1 MAIMSSA
8 VARFF
13 EPLTSRSLIS
23 LLRGADGQFQINLS
37 RRYRPV
43 VGPLRLLLIGS
54 CVLLVMGIGW
64 NLRQAI
70 LTYQA
75 SLTIQAE
82 LDRIRQQDLDL
93 IAEARHEGIDLT
105 EEALKRL
112 PFEVELANQLLKK
125 RTFSWTKFL
134 TELEQA
140 IPSRLVLSS
149 VRLDQAGTMVRL
161 TGTAMSLED
170 ITAFTIG
177 LRDHATFKDPILA
190 QHRVG
195 PNGLVEFDVTLQYR
209 HEGT

>member
-1 MAIMSSA
+1 MAIMSFA
-8 VARFF
+8 VARFYALLKSM
-13 EPLTSRSLIS
+13 P
-23 LLRGADGQFQINLS
+23 LLRGADDQFRINLS

-43 VGPLRLLLIGS
+43 IVPLRLLLIGS
-54 CVLLVMGIGW
+54 CVLLVVGICW

-70 LTYQA
+70 LTYQE

-82 LDRIRQQDLDL
+82 LDRVRQQDLDL
-93 IAEARHEGIDLT
+93 IAEARHEGIDLS

-112 PFEVELANQLLKK
+112 PSEVELANRLLEK
-125 RTFSWTKFL
+125 RAFSWTKFL

-140 IPSRLVLSS
+140 IPSRLALSS

-161 TGTAMSLED
+161 TGTATSLED
-170 ITAFTIG
+170 ITVFTVG
-177 LRDHATFKDPILA
+177 LQDHATFKDPILA

-209 HEGT
+209 SEGT

>member
-8 VARFF
+8 VVSFF
-13 EPLTSRSLIS
+13 ESLKSIPLP
-23 LLRGADGQFQINLS
+23 RGIDDRFQINLS

-43 VGPLRLLLIGS
+43 VVPLRLLLIGS
-54 CVLLVMGIGW
+54 CVLLVIGICW
-64 NLRQAI
+64 NIRQAI
-70 LTYQA
+70 LTHQE

-82 LDRIRQQDLDL
+82 LDRVRQQDLDL
-93 IAEARHEGIDLT
+93 IAEARHEGIDLS

-112 PFEVELANQLLKK
+112 PSEVELANQLLGK
-125 RTFSWTKFL
+125 RTFSWTQFL

-140 IPSRLVLSS
+140 IPPRLALSS

-170 ITAFTIG
+170 ITIFTVG
-177 LRDHATFKDPILA
+177 LQDHATFKDPILA

-195 PNGLVEFDVTLQYR
+195 PNGLVEFDVTLHYR
-209 HEGT
+209 REGT

>member
-1 MAIMSSA
+1 M
-8 VARFF
+8 
-13 EPLTSRSLIS
+13 
-23 LLRGADGQFQINLS
+23 LRGADGQFQINLS

-43 VGPLRLLLIGS
+43 VVPLRLLLIGS

-70 LTYQA
+70 FTYQA

-112 PFEVELANQLLKK
+112 PLEVELANQLLKK

-161 TGTAMSLED
+161 TGTAMNLED

-177 LRDHATFKDPILA
+177 LRDHATFKDPVLA

>member
-13 EPLTSRSLIS
+13 EPLKSIS
-23 LLRGADGQFQINLS
+23 LLRGADDQFRINLS
-37 RRYRPV
+37 GRYRPLV
-43 VGPLRLLLIGS
+43 VPLRLLLIS
-54 CVLLVMGIGW
+54 ICVLLVIGIGW

-70 LTYQA
+70 LTYQE

-82 LDRIRQQDLDL
+82 LDRVRQQDLDL
-93 IAEARHEGIDLT
+93 IAAARHEGIDLS

-112 PFEVELANQLLKK
+112 PFEVELANQLLGK
-125 RTFSWTKFL
+125 RTFSWTQFL

-140 IPSRLVLSS
+140 IPSRLALSS

-161 TGTAMSLED
+161 TGTATSLED
-170 ITAFTIG
+170 ITAFTVG
-177 LRDHATFKDPILA
+177 LQDHATFKDPILA

-195 PNGLVEFDVTLQYR
+195 QNGLVEFDVTVQYR
-209 HEGT
+209 REGT

>member
-8 VARFF
+8 VARLF
-13 EPLTSRSLIS
+13 EPLRSMS

-43 VGPLRLLLIGS
+43 VVPLRLLLIGS
-54 CVLLVMGIGW
+54 CVLLVIGIGW

-70 LTYQA
+70 LVHQV

-93 IAEARHEGIDLT
+93 VAEARREGNDLS
-105 EEALKRL
+105 EEALKKL
-112 PFEVELANQLLKK
+112 PFEVELANQLLGK

-134 TELEQA
+134 TELEQT
-140 IPSRLVLSS
+140 IPSRLALSS

-170 ITAFTIG
+170 ITVFTVG
-177 LRDHATFKDPILA
+177 LQDHATFKDPVLA
-190 QHRVG
+190 QHRIG

-209 HEGT
+209 REGT

>member
-13 EPLTSRSLIS
+13 EPLTSIS

-43 VGPLRLLLIGS
+43 VVPLRLLLIGS

-195 PNGLVEFDVTLQYR
+195 PNGLVEFDITLQYW